1 MHTHDKW
8 GGKNQDPKVIFQNGQ
23 KVIVFQ
29 VTQTSHKA
37 HAHKNI
43 YIAIA
48 AFKNYEKVIS
58 YESNWLDH

>member
-1 MHTHDKW
+1 MIN
-8 GGKNQDPKVIFQNGQ
+8 GEGKIRTPKVIFQNGQ
-23 KVIVFQ
+23 KV
-29 VTQTSHKA
+29 TQTSHKA
-37 HAHKNI
+37 HTHKNI

>member
-1 MHTHDKW
+1 MIN
-8 GGKNQDPKVIFQNGQ
+8 GEGKIRTPKVIFQNGQ

-37 HAHKNI
+37 HTHKNI